1 MRRQYKVATDG
12 KVYFVED
19 GLLQVLDTLEE
30 YKEMIALKDKKIEEQ
45 RALNEKRASTYFE
58 ITVEGTYYKL
68 LMVNRVG
75 VFKALARIRN
85 IEERIKEQTRYFKEK
100 EEAGLWQNL
109 NL

>member
-1 MRRQYKVATDG
+1 MRRQINVVRQHLVATDG

-45 RALNEKRASTYFE
+45 RALNKKRASTYFE

-68 LMVNRVG
+68 LMVNRDG

-100 EEAGLWQNL
+100 EEAGL
-109 NL
+109 